1 MAMRTMPQGARL
13 TSFGN
18 GVEAGRRVQGEKATE
33 AKRDFSLRRP
43 THSQER
49 MRKKKSVCSV
59 RNDGVGGA
67 GCHGEPNNAARREAN
82 SILYPSPPVFALHPL
97 SKPDYQLFWIIKGG
111 VRYAGM
117 FWWEGS
123 FGKDASGKD
132 VSDEKIW
139 TAVTFLKH
147 IDALPPAVTGGVA

>member
-67 GCHGEPNNAARREAN
+67 GCHGEPNKAARREADR
-82 SILYPSPPVFALHPL
+82 ILYPSLPGVAVGTLR
-97 SKPDYQLFWIIKGG
+97 KPDYQLYW
-111 VRYAGM
+111 
-117 FWWEGS
+117 
-123 FGKDASGKD
+123 
-132 VSDEKIW
+132 
-139 TAVTFLKH
+139 
-147 IDALPPAVTGGVA
+147 